1 MSDVTPRSWWAS
13 SGRASKL
20 TALGGLILTV
30 ALVAT
35 SAVVWASPGGFTP
48 GPSVED
54 QLAAALA
61 ENKSLKGQLDAAETT
76 PAAPTP
82 TPSAT
87 PSPTPKPTP
96 KRAPTTAPEP
106 EPAPETKI
114 VTVYRSSP
122 EGGGEQ
128 AVDPAPPPPKP
139 SEPAKPVTAPSIAA
153 LMSPTERYYGMYTAQ
168 APFNFATFDDAA
180 QKSGTRQSLVGYFG
194 GWDQTFRGDA
204 VVRSWERGLLPML
217 TWESRPIAAAN
228 DVPEDPE
235 YSLPRILGGAFD
247 DYLRQYA
254 RDIVETGLPLGIRL
268 NHEMNGTWYPWGEQ
282 KTNGSSNNGNRP
294 GDYVAVWR
302 HVHDI
307 FEAEGANAF
316 VIWTWAP
323 NIINNLP
330 ARHQDPAYLRSLYP
344 GDEYVDLVGISG
356 YLRQPFVAANDF
368 TFDYTFGA
376 TLDQL
381 RALTDKPILLAEVG
395 ATENGGKKV
404 AWMNSLFESLGQPA
418 NDDIIGLAWFNIA
431 VTTVSQGQLVT
442 NDWRI
447 DSRAASLAAFRDGL
461 ASPAANFR
469 HIPY

>member
-1 MSDVTPRSWWAS
+1 MSDINPRNWWAS

-20 TALGGLILTV
+20 TALGGLVLTV

-48 GPSVED
+48 GPSAED

-61 ENKSLKGQLDAAETT
+61 ENAALQDQLDAAEKS
-76 PAAPTP
+76 
-82 TPSAT
+82 SAT
-87 PSPTPKPTP
+87 ATPKPTP
-96 KRAPTTAPEP
+96 RPTATPTPTPTPTAAPEP
-106 EPAPETKI
+106 EQPVRT
-114 VTVYRSSP
+114 VTVYRTSP

-128 AVDPAPPPPKP
+128 AVDPAPAP
-139 SEPAKPVTAPSIAA
+139 SSPSTSPAVTAPPVASLIA
-153 LMSPTERYYGMYTAQ
+153 PTQRYFGMYTAQ

-180 QKSGTRQSLVGYFG
+180 VKVGTRQSLVGYFG

-235 YSLPRILGGAFD
+235 YALPRILSGAFD

-254 RDIVETGLPLGIRL
+254 RDVVKTGLPLGIRL
-268 NHEMNGTWYPWGEQ
+268 NHEMNGTWYPWNEQ
-282 KTNGSSNNGNRP
+282 KTNGSSNNGNNP

-323 NIINNLP
+323 NIVNNLP
-330 ARHQDPAYLRSLYP
+330 ARHQDPAYLQSLYP
-344 GDEYVDLVGISG
+344 GDEYVDVVGISG
-356 YLRQPFVAANDF
+356 YLRQPFVTANDF

-376 TLDQL
+376 TLAQL

-404 AWMNSLFESLGQPA
+404 EWLNSLFGALAQPENA
-418 NDDIIGLAWFNIA
+418 DIIGLAWFNIA

-447 DSRAASLAAFRDGL
+447 DSRAASLAAFRTGI
-461 ASPAANFR
+461 ASPGANFR
-469 HIPY
+469 LIAY

>member
-1 MSDVTPRSWWAS
+1 MSDITPRTWWAS

-20 TALGGLILTV
+20 TALGGLILTI

-35 SAVVWASPGGFTP
+35 SAVVWASPGGFSP
-48 GPSVED
+48 GPSAEE

-61 ENKSLKGQLDAAETT
+61 ENQSLQDQLDAAERTS
-76 PAAPTP
+76 AAA
-82 TPSAT
+82 S
-87 PSPTPKPTP
+87 PSPSRTATPKPTP
-96 KRAPTTAPEP
+96 TPTATPTTEP
-106 EPAPETKI
+106 APAPETRV

-128 AVDPAPPPPKP
+128 AVDPAPAP
-139 SEPAKPVTAPSIAA
+139 STPAVSPAVTAPPIASLVA
-153 LMSPTERYYGMYTAQ
+153 PTQRYFGMYTAQ

-180 QKSGTRQSLVGYFG
+180 LKAGTRQSMVGYFG

-235 YSLPRILGGAFD
+235 YSLPRILSGAFD

-254 RDIVETGLPLGIRL
+254 RDIVTTGLPLGIRL
-268 NHEMNGTWYPWGEQ
+268 NHEMNGTWYPWNEQ
-282 KTNGSSNNGNRP
+282 KTNGSSNNGNSP

-307 FEAEGANAF
+307 FEAEGANRF

-323 NIINNLP
+323 NIVNNLP
-330 ARHQDPAYLRSLYP
+330 ARHQDPAYLASLYP

-356 YLRQPFVAANDF
+356 YLRTPFVPANDF
-368 TFDYTFGA
+368 SFDYTFGS
-376 TLDQL
+376 TLSQL

-404 AWMNSLFESLGQPA
+404 TWLNSLFNALARPDNA
-418 NDDIIGLAWFNIA
+418 DIIGLAWFNIA

-447 DSRAASLAAFRDGL
+447 DSRGDSLAAFKAGL
-461 ASPAANFR
+461 ASPPANFR
-469 HIPY
+469 LIAY

>member
-1 MSDVTPRSWWAS
+1 MSDITPRSWWAA

-20 TALGGLILTV
+20 TALGGLVLTI
-30 ALVAT
+30 ALVTT
-35 SAVVWASPGGFTP
+35 SAIVWASPGGFTP

-61 ENKSLKGQLDAAETT
+61 ENESLQGQLDAAGEATTT
-76 PAAPTP
+76 PK
-82 TPSAT
+82 PSAT
-87 PSPTPKPTP
+87 ASPTPKPTP
-96 KRAPTTAPEP
+96 TRTPSAA
-106 EPAPETKI
+106 PAPAPAPDTQI
-114 VTVYRSSP
+114 VTVYRTSP

-128 AVDPAPPPPKP
+128 AVEPAPPAPPPTPKP
-139 SEPAKPVTAPSIAA
+139 SVTAPPISSLVNPAQ
-153 LMSPTERYYGMYTAQ
+153 RYFGMYTAQ

-180 QKSGTRQSLVGYFG
+180 QKSGSRQSLVGYFG
-194 GWDQTFRGDA
+194 GWDQAFRGDA

-247 DYLRQYA
+247 EYLRQYA
-254 RDIVETGLPLGIRL
+254 RDIVATGLPLGIRL
-268 NHEMNGTWYPWGEQ
+268 NHEMNGTWYPWSEQ
-282 KTNGSSNNGNRP
+282 KTNGSSNNGNGP

-307 FEAEGANAF
+307 FESEGANAF

-330 ARHQDPAYLRSLYP
+330 DRHRDPAYLRSLYP
-344 GDEYVDLVGISG
+344 GDEYVDVVGISG

-376 TLDQL
+376 TLAQL
-381 RALTDKPILLAEVG
+381 RAVTGKPILLAEVG

-404 AWMNSLFESLGQPA
+404 EWLNSLFASLGEPENA
-418 NDDIIGLAWFNIA
+418 DIIGLAWFNIA

-447 DSRAASLAAFRDGL
+447 DSRPASLAAFRAGL
-461 ASPAANFR
+461 ASPAADFR
-469 HIPY
+469 VIPY

>member
-1 MSDVTPRSWWAS
+1 
-13 SGRASKL
+13 
-20 TALGGLILTV
+20 
-30 ALVAT
+30 
-35 SAVVWASPGGFTP
+35 
-48 GPSVED
+48 
-54 QLAAALA
+54 
-61 ENKSLKGQLDAAETT
+61 
-76 PAAPTP
+76 
-82 TPSAT
+82 
-87 PSPTPKPTP
+87 
-96 KRAPTTAPEP
+96 
-106 EPAPETKI
+106 
-114 VTVYRSSP
+114 
-122 EGGGEQ
+122 
-128 AVDPAPPPPKP
+128 
-139 SEPAKPVTAPSIAA
+139 
-153 LMSPTERYYGMYTAQ
+153 MYTAQ

-180 QKSGTRQSLVGYFG
+180 IKAGSKQSLVGYFG
-194 GWDQTFRGDA
+194 GWDQAFRGDA

-235 YSLPRILGGAFD
+235 YSLPRILDGAFD
-247 DYLRQYA
+247 DYLRTYA
-254 RDIVETGLPLGIRL
+254 RDIVATGLPLGIRF

-307 FEAEGANAF
+307 FEAEGANDF

-330 ARHQDPAYLRSLYP
+330 ARHQDPAYLQSLYP

-356 YLRQPFVAANDF
+356 YLRTPFTQANNF

-376 TLDQL
+376 TLAQL
-381 RALTDKPILLAEVG
+381 RALTGKPILIAEVG

-404 AWMNSLFESLGQPA
+404 QWLQSLFASLSEPENA
-418 NDDIIGLAWFNIA
+418 DIIGLAWFNIA

-447 DSRAASLAAFRDGL
+447 DSRAASLEAFRTGL
-461 ASPAANFR
+461 ATPAANFR
-469 HIPY
+469 LIPN

>member
-1 MSDVTPRSWWAS
+1 MSDVTPRTWWAA

-20 TALGGLILTV
+20 TALGGIVLTV

-48 GPSVED
+48 GPSAED

-61 ENKSLKGQLDAAETT
+61 ENKALKEDLDAAERAG
-76 PAAPTP
+76 AAPTP
-82 TPSAT
+82 TPTRT
-87 PSPTPKPTP
+87 PTPTPTPKPTP
-96 KRAPTTAPEP
+96 TPGAKTAPAPEP
-106 EPAPETKI
+106 GTRI

-128 AVDPAPPPPKP
+128 AVDPAPAPSTPPT
-139 SEPAKPVTAPSIAA
+139 SPAVTAPPIASIVA
-153 LMSPTERYYGMYTAQ
+153 PTQRYFGMYTAQ

-180 QKSGTRQSLVGYFG
+180 VKSGSRQSLVGYFG
-194 GWDQTFRGDA
+194 GWDQAFRGDA

-228 DVPEDPE
+228 DVPEDPV
-235 YSLPRILGGAFD
+235 YALPRILDGAFD
-247 DYLRQYA
+247 DYLRTYA
-254 RDIVETGLPLGIRL
+254 RDIVATGLPLAIRL
-268 NHEMNGTWYPWGEQ
+268 NHEMNGTWYPWNEQ
-282 KTNGSSNNGNRP
+282 KTNGSSNNGNRT

-330 ARHQDPAYLRSLYP
+330 DRHQTLEYLRSLYP
-344 GDEYVDLVGISG
+344 GDEYVDLVGVSG

-381 RALTDKPILLAEVG
+381 RALTDKPILLAEIA

-404 AWMNSLFESLGQPA
+404 AWLNSVFASLGEPENA
-418 NDDIIGLAWFNIA
+418 DIIGLAWFNIA

-447 DSRAASLAAFRDGL
+447 DSRGASLAAFRAGL

-469 HIPY
+469 FLAY